1 MANDELG
8 ASSTSYRL
16 SSQDASFIYAESQS
30 GPLHIG
36 SISLFEGTIDYERLV
51 RHLEDRIHLIPRYRQ
66 RLRHVPFNLAH
77 AVMEDDPNFKV
88 RNHLHRH
95 QIAPGATEP
104 EAIAQIMRDYEKP
117 LDRARPLWAGHL
129 YEGFPRGRSAMVWQ
143 VHHCLVDG
151 VSGVELL
158 KATYDFRPEPIAVP
172 PPEQPWKAEAPAR
185 PLAMMI
191 DGARDVVSSGLNNA
205 ARAMRELFEGGSA
218 AATERTATMAKAMR
232 VVGELA
238 SRPLVATPWNGIPVS
253 QRRALGWT
261 RHSFAEF
268 RAIRDVF
275 GGSVNDVVL
284 TVLTEGA
291 ARYLKHH
298 GYRAEDRVFC
308 VGCPVNVRH
317 KAEATS
323 LGNRV
328 SMMFPT
334 ASAEP
339 MDAVERLELIKQET
353 ERIKAEGYAQALESL
368 ITIGDNIPP
377 VLIGA
382 VSRVTLGAMDAAGT
396 LAERFNWTPRQG
408 RFTLPALG
416 INFIATNVPG
426 VQVPLYLL
434 GHQCLDM
441 IPLVPLAATM
451 GFSVAMLSYNQN
463 LYFGFSAEPRV
474 MPDVELMRSYV
485 DDAFAELRRRCEER
499 RGEAAAATPPV
510 SIAAAR

>member
-1 MANDELG
+1 MASDVLG
-8 ASSTSYRL
+8 ASFSSYRL
-16 SSQDASFIYAESQS
+16 SSQDASFIYAESNS

-36 SISLFEGTIDYERLV
+36 SISLFEGTVDYERLV

-66 RLRHVPFNLAH
+66 RLRRVPLNLAH
-77 AVMEDDPNFKV
+77 ALMEDDPHFKV

-117 LDRARPLWAGHL
+117 LDRSMPLWAGHL

-158 KATYDFRPEPIAVP
+158 KATYDFRPEPVAVP
-172 PPEQPWKAEAPAR
+172 PPETPWKAGEPASA
-185 PLAMMI
+185 LSTMI
-191 DGARDVVSSGLNNA
+191 DGARETTAAAFKGA
-205 ARAMRELFEGGSA
+205 ARAMRELYEGGSDA
-218 AATERTATMAKAMR
+218 AAERAAMIAKAMR
-232 VVGELA
+232 VITELA
-238 SRPLVATPWNGIPVS
+238 SRPLVATPWNGIPIT

-268 RAIRDVF
+268 RAIREVF

-298 GYRAEDRVFC
+298 GYPGENRVFC

-317 KAEATS
+317 KTEQTS

-334 ASAEP
+334 TPAEP
-339 MDAVERLELIKQET
+339 MDVVERLEQIKHET
-353 ERIKAEGYAQALESL
+353 ERIKAEGYAQALELL
-368 ITIGDNIPP
+368 ITLGDNIPP
-377 VLIGA
+377 TLIGA
-382 VSRVTLGAMDAAGT
+382 LSRVALGAMDAASS
-396 LAERFNWTPRQG
+396 LAERFNWTPRAG
-408 RFTLPALG
+408 RFTLPAIG

-441 IPLVPLAATM
+441 IPLVPLAATV
-451 GFSVAMLSYNQN
+451 GYGVAMLSYNQN

-499 RGEAAAATPPV
+499 AAETAAVAAPV

>member
-1 MANDELG
+1 MASDVLG
-8 ASSTSYRL
+8 ASCSAYRL
-16 SSQDASFIYAESQS
+16 SSQDALFIYGEAQS

-36 SISLFEGTIDYERLV
+36 SIGLFDGTLDFERLV

-66 RLRHVPFNLAH
+66 RLRRVPLNLAH
-77 AVMEDDPNFKV
+77 HMMEDDPHFKV

-117 LDRARPLWAGHL
+117 LDRTMPLWAGHL
-129 YEGFPRGRSAMVWQ
+129 YEGFPRGRSAMVWR

-158 KATYDFRPEPIAVP
+158 KATYDFRAEPVAVP
-172 PPEQPWKAEAPAR
+172 PPEKPWKPAE
-185 PLAMMI
+185 PLSALSMMI
-191 DGARDVVSSGLNNA
+191 DGARDSTAAAFNGA
-205 ARAMRELFEGGSA
+205 ARALRELYEGGSDA
-218 AATERTATMAKAMR
+218 AAERAATMAKAMR
-232 VVGELA
+232 VVAELA
-238 SRPLVATPWNGIPVS
+238 SRPLVATPWNGTPIT
-253 QRRALGWT
+253 QRRVLAWT

-268 RAIRDVF
+268 RAIREAF

-298 GYRAEDRVFC
+298 DWPADERVFC
-308 VGCPVNVRH
+308 IGCPVNVRH
-317 KAEATS
+317 KAEQTA

-334 ASAEP
+334 TPAEP
-339 MDAVERLELIKQET
+339 MDVVERLEQIKGET
-353 ERIKAEGYAQALESL
+353 ERIKAEGLAQALESL
-368 ITIGDNIPP
+368 IALGDNVPP
-377 VLIGA
+377 PLAGA
-382 VSRVTLGAMDAAGT
+382 ASRVALRALDAGAS
-396 LAERFNWTPRQG
+396 LAERLNWTPRAG
-408 RFTLPALG
+408 RFTLPAIG

-426 VQVPLYLL
+426 VQVALYLL
-434 GHQCLDM
+434 GNQCLDL
-441 IPLVPLAATM
+441 IPLVPIAATV
-451 GFSVAMLSYNQN
+451 GYGVAILSYNQN
-463 LYFGFSAEPRV
+463 LYFGMVAEPRV

-485 DDAFAELRRRCEER
+485 DDAFAELRRRCEEHAA
-499 RGEAAAATPPV
+499 EAAAHAPI

>member
-1 MANDELG
+1 MASDVLG
-8 ASSTSYRL
+8 ASCSSYRL

-36 SISLFEGTIDYERLV
+36 SISLFDGAIDYERLV

-66 RLRHVPFNLAH
+66 RLRPVPLNLAH
-77 AVMEDDPNFKV
+77 HLMEDDPHFKV
-88 RNHLHRH
+88 RNHLFSH

-104 EAIAQIMRDYEKP
+104 EAIQQIMRDYEKP
-117 LDRARPLWAGHL
+117 LDRERPLWAGHL
-129 YEGFPRGRSAMVWQ
+129 YQGFPRGRSAMVWG

-158 KATYDFRPEPIAVP
+158 KATYDFRPEPVVVP
-172 PPEQPWKAEAPAR
+172 PPDKPWTPGEPASALVR
-185 PLAMMI
+185 MI
-191 DGARDVVSSGLNNA
+191 DGARDTMAGGLNGA
-205 ARAMRELFEGGSA
+205 ARAMRELYEGGTDVAVERA
-218 AATERTATMAKAMR
+218 AGMAKALR
-232 VVGELA
+232 VAGELA
-238 SRPLVATPWNGIPVS
+238 SRPLVATPWNGAPIT

-268 RAIRDVF
+268 RAIREVF

-298 GYRAEDRVFC
+298 AYPAEERVFC

-334 ASAEP
+334 APAEP
-339 MDAVERLELIKQET
+339 MDVVERLELIKHET
-353 ERIKAEGYAQALESL
+353 EHIKAEGLAQALEGL
-368 ITIGDNIPP
+368 ITLGDNVPP
-377 VLIGA
+377 ILMGAASRVAIGA
-382 VSRVTLGAMDAAGT
+382 LDRLSS
-396 LAERFNWTPRQG
+396 LAERFNWTPRSS
-408 RFTLPALG
+408 RFTLPAIG
-416 INFIATNVPG
+416 INFVATNVPG

-434 GHQCLDM
+434 GHQCVDM
-441 IPLVPLAATM
+441 IPLVPLAATV
-451 GFSVAMLSYNQN
+451 GYGVAMLSYNQN
-463 LYFGFSAEPRV
+463 LYFGFAAEPRV

-485 DDAFAELRRRCEER
+485 DDAFVELRRRCEER
-499 RGEAAAATPPV
+499 MRDEAPAQASVAAAG
-510 SIAAAR
+510 